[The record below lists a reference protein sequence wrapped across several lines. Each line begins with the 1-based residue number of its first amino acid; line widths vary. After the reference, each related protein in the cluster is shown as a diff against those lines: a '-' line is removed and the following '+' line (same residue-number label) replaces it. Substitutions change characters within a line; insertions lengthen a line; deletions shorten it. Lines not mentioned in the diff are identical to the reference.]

1 MIRLE
6 KIKRGERLVV
16 INAGWGSNVKG
27 SWRPG
32 RYDVEVIF
40 QERLIAQSHFTISY
54 TKVEGSNPIIFPEA
68 LQELET
74 NFITSEVKEKTA
86 MKDLYSL
93 IGLENIKR
101 QIQNHTKYIQ
111 FLQLRKE
118 RGFNEEDRL
127 NLHSIFFGNPGTGK
141 TTVARKL
148 GAIYSQIGLLKT
160 GHVLSLIHIS
170 EPTRP
175 Y

>member
-1 MIRLE
+1 
-6 KIKRGERLVV
+6 
-16 INAGWGSNVKG
+16 
-27 SWRPG
+27 
-32 RYDVEVIF
+32 
-40 QERLIAQSHFTISY
+40 
-54 TKVEGSNPIIFPEA
+54 
-68 LQELET
+68 
-74 NFITSEVKEKTA
+74 

-93 IGLENIKR
+93 IGLKNIKS

-118 RGFNEEDRL
+118 RGFNEDERL

-160 GHVLSLIHIS
+160 GHVHEVSRGTDSSKSNGGH
-170 EPTRP
+170 
-175 Y
+175 